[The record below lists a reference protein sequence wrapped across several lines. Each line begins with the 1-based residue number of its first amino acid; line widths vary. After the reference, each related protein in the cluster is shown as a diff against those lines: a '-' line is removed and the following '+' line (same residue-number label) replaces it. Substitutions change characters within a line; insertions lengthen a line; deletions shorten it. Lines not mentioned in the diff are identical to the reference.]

1 MASDDLES
9 VVEEC
14 HNALAAIII
23 GDAEPWRA
31 LLSHRDDVTL
41 GNPFGPFVRGFN
53 DVMAAAT
60 AAAGRYR
67 DGVITGF
74 DRIARQQSAEL
85 ALVVEVERFEA
96 KVGGSTDLGP
106 VALRVTSAFRRED
119 GEWKVVHRHAD
130 PITVPQSA
138 DSVIQR

>member
-1 MASDDLES
+1 
-9 VVEEC
+9 
-14 HNALAAIII
+14 
-23 GDAEPWRA
+23 
-31 LLSHRDDVTL
+31 
-41 GNPFGPFVRGFN
+41 
-53 DVMAAAT
+53 
-60 AAAGRYR
+60 
-67 DGVITGF
+67 
-74 DRIARQQSAEL
+74 
-85 ALVVEVERFEA
+85 VEVERFEA